1 MCLGRARVAPIPALL
16 IQVVKKRKNKYA
28 GVLRPLQVGA
38 GSPTVSVLV
47 LYDVENDRIRG
58 RLANACL
65 DYGLERVQFSAFLG
79 KINRNRRQELA
90 LRIQAEVGDDRARV
104 RVIPITEDAIKE
116 MWTLDQ
122 YAVKDHPDERS
133 YPVLRV
139 IGREPE

>member
-1 MCLGRARVAPIPALL
+1 MVR
-16 IQVVKKRKNKYA
+16 KRKNKYA
-28 GVLRPLQVGA
+28 GVLRPVQVGA

-47 LYDVENDRIRG
+47 MYDVENDRIRA

-90 LRIQAEVGDDRARV
+90 LRIQAEVGEDRARV

-122 YAVKDHPDERS
+122 FAPRPEPEAPA

-139 IGREPE
+139 IGREDS

>member
-1 MCLGRARVAPIPALL
+1 M
-16 IQVVKKRKNKYA
+16 VKKRKNKYA
-28 GVLRPLQVGA
+28 GVLRPTQVGA

-47 LYDVENDRIRG
+47 MYDVENDRIRT

-90 LRIQAEVGDDRARV
+90 LRIQAEVGDERARV

-122 YAVKDHPDERS
+122 YAERDE
-133 YPVLRV
+133 PKVTAMPTLRV
-139 IGREPE
+139 YSAGSDS